1 METFFKVV
9 GIIVVILLILRIL
22 GRFVFPVLL
31 KWAMKRFAQKMQQ
44 NFEKNFNNFN
54 QQQSSSEPTMQ
65 NSTGSASKKNVGRDK
80 QKGEYVDFEEIRD

>member
-22 GRFVFPVLL
+22 GRFIFPILL
-31 KWAMKRFAQKMQQ
+31 KWVMKRFAQKMQQ
-44 NFEKNFNNFN
+44 NFEKNFTGFN
-54 QQQSSSEPTMQ
+54 QQQASGDTTTQ
-65 NSTGSASKKNVGRDK
+65 NAGTSAKSDFGRKK